1 MLYFVS
7 DQTSTVVTNA
17 PSADKIIAGGVLK
30 IMVKTYTEEEK
41 QKYCVGFKKCTLPIT
56 DYADKMGINVE
67 DLKVWLKDYKEPAPF
82 GAINLSSLMEQ
93 HNRESNKISF
103 KFETEAVQ
111 IEIQENFDKK
121 LLKRILDL
129 LEAMCNVK

>member
-1 MLYFVS
+1 
-7 DQTSTVVTNA
+7 
-17 PSADKIIAGGVLK
+17 
-30 IMVKTYTEEEK
+30 MVKEYSESDK
-41 QKYCVGFKKCTLPIT
+41 AKYCAGFKKCTLPIT
-56 DYADKMGINVE
+56 DYAEKMGINVE
-67 DLKVWLKDYKEPAPF
+67 DLKLWLKDYKDPAPF
-82 GAINLSSLMEQ
+82 GAINLSNLMEQ

-111 IEIQENFDKK
+111 IEIREKFDKK

>member
-1 MLYFVS
+1 ML
-7 DQTSTVVTNA
+7 
-17 PSADKIIAGGVLK
+17 
-30 IMVKTYTEEEK
+30 KTYTEEDK
-41 QKYCVGFKKCTLPIT
+41 QKYCAGFKKCTLPIT
-56 DYADKMGINVE
+56 DYADKMGLDVE
-67 DLKVWLKDYKEPAPF
+67 DLKQWLKEYKEPAPF
-82 GAINLSSLMEQ
+82 GAINLSKLLEQ
-93 HNRESNKISF
+93 SNKVTNKTSF

>member
-1 MLYFVS
+1 M
-7 DQTSTVVTNA
+7 TKA
-17 PSADKIIAGGVLK
+17 PSADKLTAGGVLK
-30 IMVKTYTEEEK
+30 IMLKTYTEEEK
-41 QKYCVGFKKCTLPIT
+41 QKYCAGFKNCTLPIS
-56 DYADKMGINVE
+56 DYAEKMGINVE
-67 DLKVWLKDYKEPAPF
+67 DLKLWLKDYKEPTPF
-82 GAINLSSLMEQ
+82 GTINLSNLMEQ
-93 HNRESNKISF
+93 HDRESSKISF